1 MALHVDRA
9 DAKIQLTGHDNFA
22 VVEPNHLSAPRSGGV
37 YGQLPADD
45 SITMLEQG
53 TFVKYDYA
61 AGKINFTGEGPWMMV
76 FNEEKLY
83 DERKQMH
90 RDYAMKKSDFYDGV
104 MTPRVFRMYAGDI
117 FTTNN
122 VKADDYDLGD
132 TLVPGTTTGV
142 LEKLAKGTPAQG
154 LAVKVAK
161 LTTMPDGQPGLKL
174 QVIAE

>member
-9 DAKIQLTGHDNFA
+9 DTKIQLTGHDNFA

-132 TLVPGTTTGV
+132 VLVPGTNGV
-142 LEKLAKGTPAQG
+142 LEKGAKGES

>member
-9 DAKIQLTGHDNFA
+9 DAKVQLTGHDNYSI
-22 VVEPNHLSAPRSGGV
+22 VEPNHLSAPRSGGV

-45 SITMLEQG
+45 SIEILEQG
-53 TFVKYDYA
+53 TFVKYNYA
-61 AGKINFTGEGPWMMV
+61 AGKVDFTGEGPWMMV

-122 VKADDYDLGD
+122 VKAGDYNLGD
-132 TLVPGTTTGV
+132 VLVPDTDGV
-142 LEKLAKGTPAQG
+142 LKKGAKGQG
-154 LAVKVAK
+154 LAVTVAK

>member
-9 DAKIQLTGHDNFA
+9 DTKVQLTGHSNHG

-37 YGQLPADD
+37 YGQLHADD
-45 SITMLEQG
+45 SIEILEQG

-61 AGKINFTGEGPWMMV
+61 AGKVDFTGKGPWMMV

-122 VKADDYDLGD
+122 VKAGDYALGD
-132 TLVPGTTTGV
+132 VLVPGTNGV
-142 LEKLAKGTPAQG
+142 LEKGTQGQG
-154 LAVKVAK
+154 LAVEVVK

>member
-1 MALHVDRA
+1 MHIDKS
-9 DAKIQLTGHDNFA
+9 AKEVQLNGHSNFGI
-22 VVEPNHLSAPRSGGV
+22 VEPNHLSAPRSGGV

-45 SITMLEQG
+45 SIEILEQG

-61 AGKINFTGEGPWMMV
+61 AGKVDFTGEGPWMMV

-132 TLVPGTTTGV
+132 VLVPGTNGV
-142 LEKLAKGTPAQG
+142 LEKGAKDQG

>member
-1 MALHVDRA
+1 MHIDKS
-9 DAKIQLTGHDNFA
+9 AKDVQLNGHSNFGI
-22 VVEPNHLSAPRSGGV
+22 VEPNHLSAPRSGGV

-45 SITMLEQG
+45 SIEILEQG

-61 AGKINFTGEGPWMMV
+61 AGKVDFTGEGPWMMV

-132 TLVPGTTTGV
+132 VLVPGTNGV
-142 LEKLAKGTPAQG
+142 LEKGAKGQG

>member
-1 MALHVDRA
+1 MDLHVDRA
-9 DAKIQLTGHDNFA
+9 DANVQLTGHDNYS

-45 SITMLEQG
+45 SIEILEQG

-61 AGKINFTGEGPWMMV
+61 AGKVAFTGEGPWMMV

-83 DERKQMH
+83 DEHKQMH

-122 VKADDYDLGD
+122 VKAGDYNLGD
-132 TLVPGTTTGV
+132 VLVPGAHGV
-142 LEKLAKGTPAQG
+142 LEKGTKGQG

>member
-1 MALHVDRA
+1 MHIDKS
-9 DAKIQLTGHDNFA
+9 AKDVQLNGHSNFGI
-22 VVEPNHLSAPRSGGV
+22 VEPNHLSAPRSGGV

-45 SITMLEQG
+45 SIEMLEQG

-61 AGKINFTGEGPWMMV
+61 AGKVDFTGEGPWMMV

-132 TLVPGTTTGV
+132 VLVPGTNGV
-142 LEKLAKGTPAQG
+142 LEKGAKGEG

>member
-1 MALHVDRA
+1 MHIDKSAEGV
-9 DAKIQLTGHDNFA
+9 QLTGHENNG

-122 VKADDYDLGD
+122 VKADDYKLGD
-132 TLVPGTTTGV
+132 VLAPGAKGV
-142 LEKLAKGTPAQG
+142 LEKGAKGEG
-154 LAVKVAK
+154 LAVRVAK

>member
-1 MALHVDRA
+1 MTLRVDRA
-9 DAKIQLTGHDNFA
+9 DAKFQLTGHDNFA

-61 AGKINFTGEGPWMMV
+61 AGKIKFDGEGPWMMV

-122 VKADDYDLGD
+122 VKAGDYSLGD
-132 TLVPGTTTGV
+132 VLVPGANGV
-142 LEKLAKGTPAQG
+142 LEQGRKGEG
-154 LAVKVAK
+154 LAVQVAK

>member
-1 MALHVDRA
+1 MALRVDRA
-9 DAKIQLTGHDNFA
+9 DDNVQLTGHSNHG

-45 SITMLEQG
+45 SIKILEQG
-53 TFVKYDYA
+53 TFVKYDYD
-61 AGKINFTGEGPWMMV
+61 AGKVNFTGEGPWMMV

-83 DERKQMH
+83 DEHKQMH

-122 VKADDYDLGD
+122 VKAGAYELDDV
-132 TLVPGTTTGV
+132 LVPGTNGV
-142 LEKLAKGTPAQG
+142 LEKGNKGQG

>member
-1 MALHVDRA
+1 MHIDKS
-9 DAKIQLTGHDNFA
+9 AKDVQLTGHENNG

-122 VKADDYDLGD
+122 VKADDYNLGD
-132 TLVPGTTTGV
+132 VLVPGATGV
-142 LEKLAKGTPAQG
+142 LEKKTGAEAAKG
-154 LAVKVAK
+154 LSVKVAK

>member
-9 DAKIQLTGHDNFA
+9 DAKIQLTGHENHS

-132 TLVPGTTTGV
+132 TLVPGTTGV
-142 LEKLAKGTPAQG
+142 LEKLANGTHAQG

>member
-1 MALHVDRA
+1 MALHVNRA
-9 DAKIQLTGHDNFA
+9 DAKVQLTGHDNYS

-45 SITMLEQG
+45 SIEILEQG

-61 AGKINFTGEGPWMMV
+61 AGKVDFTGGGPWMMV

-122 VKADDYDLGD
+122 VKAGDYGLGD
-132 TLVPGTTTGV
+132 VLVPGATGV
-142 LEKLAKGTPAQG
+142 LEKGAKGEG

>member
-9 DAKIQLTGHDNFA
+9 DAKVQLTGHSNHG

-37 YGQLPADD
+37 YGLLPADD
-45 SITMLEQG
+45 SIEILEQG

-61 AGKINFTGEGPWMMV
+61 AGKVDFTGEGPWMMV

-132 TLVPGTTTGV
+132 VLVPGPNGV
-142 LEKLAKGTPAQG
+142 LEKGAQGQG

>member
-9 DAKIQLTGHDNFA
+9 DAKVQLTGHDNYS

-45 SITMLEQG
+45 SIEILEQG

-61 AGKINFTGEGPWMMV
+61 AGKVDFTGEGPWMMV

-83 DERKQMH
+83 DECKQMH
-90 RDYAMKKSDFYDGV
+90 RDYAMKKSDFYGGV

-132 TLVPGTTTGV
+132 VLVPGATGV
-142 LEKLAKGTPAQG
+142 LEKGAQGQG
-154 LAVKVAK
+154 LAFKVAK

>member
-9 DAKIQLTGHDNFA
+9 DTKIQLTGHDNFA

-122 VKADDYDLGD
+122 VKADDYVLGD
-132 TLVPGTTTGV
+132 VLIPGTNGV
-142 LEKLAKGTPAQG
+142 LEKGAKGEG

>member
-9 DAKIQLTGHDNFA
+9 DAKVQLTGHSNHG

-37 YGQLPADD
+37 YGQLPAND
-45 SITMLEQG
+45 SIEILEQG

-61 AGKINFTGEGPWMMV
+61 TGKVDFTGEGPWMMV

-122 VKADDYDLGD
+122 VKAGDYNLGD
-132 TLVPGTTTGV
+132 VLVPGTKGV
-142 LEKLAKGTPAQG
+142 LEKGAKGQG

>member
-1 MALHVDRA
+1 MAITINREDHTLV
-9 DAKIQLTGHDNFA
+9 GHDNFA

-37 YGQLPADD
+37 YGQLPVAED
-45 SITMLEQG
+45 IEILEQG

-61 AGKINFTGEGPWMMV
+61 NGEVNFTGEGPWYMV

-83 DERKQMH
+83 DERRQMH
-90 RDYAMKKSDFYDGV
+90 RDYAMRKADFYDGV

-122 VKADDYDLGD
+122 LVAGEYSVGD
-132 TLVPGTTTGV
+132 KVAPN
-142 LEKLAKGTPAQG
+142 AQG
-154 LAVKVAK
+154 ILATAGADAEGLVCQVVKEY
-161 LTTMPDGQPGLKL
+161 TMPDGQPGVKL

>member
-9 DAKIQLTGHDNFA
+9 DANVQLTGHENHS

-45 SITMLEQG
+45 SIEMLEQG

-122 VKADDYDLGD
+122 VKADNYDLNEV
-132 TLVPGTTTGV
+132 LVPGEKGV
-142 LEKLAKGTPAQG
+142 LEKGTKGQG
-154 LAVKVAK
+154 LAVKVVK